1 MKLSLDAPEFK
12 QRGDT
17 LASYL
22 ENLPKEDQSREK
34 YIILPSNGMITPIN
48 TVQESTSD
56 YTKLVS
62 GREIDVNKYLKTGV
76 VTYP

>member
-1 MKLSLDAPEFK
+1 
-12 QRGDT
+12 
-17 LASYL
+17 
-22 ENLPKEDQSREK
+22 
-34 YIILPSNGMITPIN
+34 MITPIN